1 MKNIVLLDQRG
12 LVINSLL
19 KSKIIKVDT
28 VVLTSADQLARVE
41 GLGTTRVLFRDEG
54 LSNSYLEDY
63 DFFDYEL
70 LYQFKRTELKV
81 LSYFSRFTDD
91 VTVVRYLYAAAL
103 FYWIKKFR
111 DEDLDGVFCHETEH
125 GGLHDSVILDV
136 ASYFGKKVFIKSNR
150 YGNYKGNTLDTVFDY
165 CSKKYVDLSS
175 VMPNKEA
182 LNLKDFLFNS
192 DIEEEKDFSA
202 SKRQSLVVKK
212 RIKSG
217 IVNFIE
223 NRFGTISLILL
234 SKLLRKYNQSS
245 FGFDIPISKYLNGL
259 YTCRMLNKYYSS
271 VSLKGIEHKNY
282 FFMALHMEPEA
293 SIQVNTKFSDQLT
306 IAKQVSSMLPDGV
319 FLYIKEHPH
328 QFNMNYPDRS
338 YYLPGVNKFRS
349 VRFYEELLK
358 LPNVRLIDI
367 AIPSEQLISK
377 SKAVLTLSGT
387 ASTEAVLL
395 NKPAIMFSQKT
406 STLALVEGVYDVANS
421 EELNSAIQESV
432 KFESI
437 EYSNFDDIVYRYH
450 IFSDGEAEDDL
461 QELIELLFYKSNLI

>member
-192 DIEEEKDFSA
+192 GIEDEKEFA
-202 SKRQSLVVKK
+202 ISKRQSLVVSRNIK
-212 RIKSG
+212 RVVLG
-217 IVNFIE
+217 FIE
-223 NRFGTISLILL
+223 NKFGTVALMLL
-234 SKLLRKYNQSS
+234 AKVFGKYNQSS
-245 FGFDIPISKYLNGL
+245 FGFKIPISKYLNGL
-259 YTCRMLNKYYSS
+259 YTCKMLSRYYSS
-271 VSLKGIEHKNY
+271 VALKSIEHEVY

-306 IAKQVSSMLPDGV
+306 IAKQVSSMLPEGV

-328 QFNMNYPDRS
+328 QFNLNAADRS
-338 YYLPGVNKFRS
+338 YYLAGVDKFRS
-349 VRFYEELLK
+349 VRFYKELLK
-358 LPNVRLIDI
+358 LQNVRLVDI
-367 AIPSEQLISK
+367 EIPSEQLIAS

-395 NKPAIMFSQKT
+395 NKPAIMFSQET
-406 STLALVEGVYDVANS
+406 STLALVDGVYDVANTKD
-421 EELNSAIQESV
+421 LISAIQECV
-432 KFESI
+432 ELDFVG
-437 EYSNFDDIVYRYH
+437 YRNFDDVVYRYH
-450 IFSDGEAEDDL
+450 VFSDGEADENL
-461 QELIELLFYKSNLI
+461 QELIELLFS